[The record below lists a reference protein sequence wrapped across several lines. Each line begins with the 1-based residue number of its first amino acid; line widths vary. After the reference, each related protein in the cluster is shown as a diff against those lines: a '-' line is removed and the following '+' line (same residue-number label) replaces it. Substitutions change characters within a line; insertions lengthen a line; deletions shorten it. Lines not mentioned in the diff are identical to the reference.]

1 MVQQFNPKRVLRQIS
16 NPLLKEFFERQGHP
30 LDVDWDRLSNT
41 QVDDIFDAWQR
52 LPDAQ
57 RKAVEIAFHDVHE
70 MADED
75 GTRVIIEEGQYHGE
89 DLAPLLEPMESRYDK
104 ALWTFMNRPTVWD
117 AAVRFAKADSLSG
130 GRSWI
135 KRGNVPAENGPM
147 FDAETLLAFQEAVS
161 AFYRDRQGRGH
172 HCKVEYFPRGRDHHY
187 FFVYLSD
194 YADTYINF
202 DDAGHFQR
210 TPERRAFEIVFAY
223 DSASSTLE
231 MYAKGGKKVIEPLQ
245 QMFSM
250 IILGAPLEPEEPGVQ
265 AYQLNGLMERD
276 FAFPTDPEDGIEDV
290 VLRSLRL
297 SILGRRRGR
306 ITLEPDPND
315 GRDRI
320 YEMLEDDLNRR
331 RLPKS
336 ILHVTKAT
344 LNFKLNGN
352 GHGRSLTFNITYPN
366 GCDLKSKRDDQR
378 LLGEKY
384 LKRWGIDV
392 A

>member
-1 MVQQFNPKRVLRQIS
+1 MMQQFNPKRVLRQIS

-30 LDVDWDRLSNT
+30 LAVDWDQLTNT
-41 QVDDIFDAWQR
+41 QVDDVFDAWQR
-52 LPDAQ
+52 LPDDQ

-70 MADED
+70 MANED

-89 DLAPLLEPMESRYDK
+89 DLAPLLEPMDSRYDK
-104 ALWTFMNRPTVWD
+104 AMWAFMHRPSVWD
-117 AAVRFAKADSLSG
+117 AAVRFAKADTLWG
-130 GRSWI
+130 GRSWM
-135 KRGNVPAENGPM
+135 KRGNMPSADPM
-147 FDAETLLAFQEAVS
+147 TDAEALRAFQEAMS
-161 AFYRDRQGRGH
+161 GFYRDRQGRGH
-172 HCKVEYFPRGRDHHY
+172 HCKVEHFPRGSDHHY
-187 FFVYLSD
+187 YFVYLSD

-223 DSASSTLE
+223 DRPSCTLE
-231 MYAKGGKKVIEPLQ
+231 MYAKGGRKIIEPLQ
-245 QMFSM
+245 QLFST
-250 IILGAPLEPEEPGVQ
+250 IILGEPLSPEEPGAQ
-265 AYQLNGLMERD
+265 PYQLNGLMDRG

-290 VLRSLRL
+290 VIRGMRL

-306 ITLEPDPND
+306 ITLEPDPQD
-315 GRDRI
+315 GRDRV

-352 GHGRSLTFNITYPN
+352 GHGRSLTFNVTFPN
-366 GCDLKSKRDDQR
+366 GCNLKSKRDDQR

-384 LKRWGIDV
+384 LKRWGIDI

>member
-1 MVQQFNPKRVLRQIS
+1 VLRQIS
-16 NPLLKEFFERQGHP
+16 NLLIKEFFERQGHP

-57 RKAVEIAFHDVHE
+57 RKAVEVAFHDVHE

-75 GTRVIIEEGQYHGE
+75 GIRVIIEEAQNHGE

-104 ALWTFMNRPTVWD
+104 AIWTFMNRPAVWD
-117 AAVRFAKADSLSG
+117 AAVRFAKA
-130 GRSWI
+130 WI
-135 KRGNVPAENGPM
+135 KRGNVPTEDGPK
-147 FDAETLLAFQEAVS
+147 FDAETLLAFQEAMS

-172 HCKVEYFPRGRDHHY
+172 HCKVEYFPRGSDHHY

-202 DDAGHFQR
+202 DDAGRFQR

-223 DSASSTLE
+223 DGSSSSLE

-245 QMFSM
+245 QIFSM
-250 IILGAPLEPEEPGVQ
+250 IILGEPLSPEEPGTQ
-265 AYQLNGLMERD
+265 PYQLNGLMNRG

-290 VLRSLRL
+290 TVRGMRL

-352 GHGRSLTFNITYPN
+352 GHGRSLTFNVTYPN

-384 LKRWGIDV
+384 LKRWGIAV
-392 A
+392 V

>member
-30 LDVDWDRLSNT
+30 LDVDLDRLSNT

-104 ALWTFMNRPTVWD
+104 ALWTFMNRPAVWD

-135 KRGNVPAENGPM
+135 KRGNMPAKNGPM
-147 FDAETLLAFQEAVS
+147 FDADTLLAFQEAVS

-223 DSASSTLE
+223 NSASSTLE

-250 IILGAPLEPEEPGVQ
+250 IILGTPLEPEEPGVQ

-336 ILHVTKAT
+336 D
-344 LNFKLNGN
+344 
-352 GHGRSLTFNITYPN
+352 R
-366 GCDLKSKRDDQR
+366 KS
-378 LLGEKY
+378 
-384 LKRWGIDV
+384 V
-392 A
+392 V

>member
-52 LPDAQ
+52 LPDDQ

-75 GTRVIIEEGQYHGE
+75 GTCVIIEEGQYHGE

-104 ALWTFMNRPTVWD
+104 ALWTFMNRPAVWD

-135 KRGNVPAENGPM
+135 KRGNMPAKNGPM
-147 FDAETLLAFQEAVS
+147 FDADTLLAFQEAVS

-223 DSASSTLE
+223 NSASSTLE

-250 IILGAPLEPEEPGVQ
+250 IILGTPLEPEEPGVQ

>member
-1 MVQQFNPKRVLRQIS
+1 VVQQFNPRRVLRQIS

-30 LDVDWDRLSNT
+30 LDVDWPHLNNT

-57 RKAVEIAFHDVHE
+57 RKAVEVAFHDVHE

-75 GTRVIIEEGQYHGE
+75 GIRVIIEEAQNHGE

-104 ALWTFMNRPTVWD
+104 AIWTFMNRPEVWN

-135 KRGNVPAENGPM
+135 KRGNVAQVDPKTDDESIQA
-147 FDAETLLAFQEAVS
+147 LQEAMS
-161 AFYRDRQGRGH
+161 AFHRDRQARGH
-172 HCKVEYFPRGRDHHY
+172 HCKIEYLPRGGDHHY
-187 FFVYLSD
+187 YFVYLSN

-210 TPERRAFEIVFAY
+210 TAERRAFEVVFAY
-223 DSASSTLE
+223 DRASGTLE
-231 MYAKGGKKVIEPLQ
+231 IYAKGGRKVIEPLQ
-245 QMFSM
+245 QLFSL
-250 IILGAPLEPEEPGVQ
+250 IILGEPLSPEEDGAQ
-265 AYQLNGLMERD
+265 AYQLNHLMERT
-276 FAFPTDPEDGIEDV
+276 FAFPTDPEDGVEEV
-290 VLRSLRL
+290 SVRGMRL
-297 SILGRRRGR
+297 SIIGRLRGR

-315 GRDRI
+315 GRERI
-320 YEMLEDDLNRR
+320 YEMLEEDLNRR

-336 ILHVTKAT
+336 VLHVTKAT
-344 LNFKLNGN
+344 LNFRLNGN
-352 GHGRSLTFNITYPN
+352 GHGRSLTFDLTYPN
-366 GCDLKSKRDDQR
+366 GCNLKSKREDQR
-378 LLGEKY
+378 LLAEKY
-384 LKRWGIDV
+384 LKRWEIDV

>member
-30 LDVDWDRLSNT
+30 LDVDWDRLTNT

-52 LPDAQ
+52 LPDDQ

-75 GTRVIIEEGQYHGE
+75 GTRVIIEEGQHHGE

-104 ALWTFMNRPTVWD
+104 AIWTFMNRPQVWD

-135 KRGNVPAENGPM
+135 KRGKVPQVEPKI
-147 FDAETLLAFQEAVS
+147 DDESILALQEAMS
-161 AFYRDRQGRGH
+161 GFHRDRQARGH
-172 HCKVEYFPRGRDHHY
+172 HCKVEYLPRGSDHHY
-187 FFVYLSD
+187 YFVYLSN

-210 TPERRAFEIVFAY
+210 TAERRAFEVVFAY
-223 DSASSTLE
+223 DRASGTLE

-245 QMFSM
+245 QLFCT
-250 IILGAPLEPEEPGVQ
+250 IILGEPLSPEEPGT
-265 AYQLNGLMERD
+265 YPFQLNGLMERT
-276 FAFPTDPEDGIEDV
+276 FTFPTDPEDGVEEV
-290 VLRSLRL
+290 SVRGMRL
-297 SILGRRRGR
+297 SILGRLRGR

-315 GRDRI
+315 GRERI

-344 LNFKLNGN
+344 LNFRLNGN
-352 GHGRSLTFNITYPN
+352 GHGRSLTFDITPSGSN
-366 GCDLKSKRDDQR
+366 LKSKREVQR

-384 LKRWGIDV
+384 LKRWEIDR

>member
-30 LDVDWDRLSNT
+30 LDVDWDRLRNT

-104 ALWTFMNRPTVWD
+104 ALWTFMNRPAVWD

-135 KRGNVPAENGPM
+135 KRGKVPAKNGPM
-147 FDAETLLAFQEAVS
+147 FDADTLLAFQEAVS

-172 HCKVEYFPRGRDHHY
+172 HCKVEYFPRGHDHHY

-245 QMFSM
+245 QMFSR

>member
-30 LDVDWDRLSNT
+30 LDVDWDRLRNT

-104 ALWTFMNRPTVWD
+104 ALWTFMNRPAVWD

-130 GRSWI
+130 GRSWS
-135 KRGNVPAENGPM
+135 KRGNVPAKNGPM
-147 FDAETLLAFQEAVS
+147 FDADTLLAFQEAVS

-245 QMFSM
+245 QMFSR